1 VLKKLFRRG
10 VALLALLAVL
20 CGGGVLYVKV
30 KASNLD
36 LPALHRG
43 QVSVVYAS
51 NGKTILGRI
60 AAAGVTEHSQL
71 KDDQVSPLIRQ
82 AHMAAEDR
90 TFYEHGAVS
99 LLGTARAFY
108 ANATSGTIVAG
119 GSTITQ
125 QYVKNA
131 YLTQEQT
138 LERKK
143 NEVIYSYRVEQDF
156 TKDQIL
162 TKYVNSNY
170 YGRGAY
176 GIEDAARVWF
186 GVSAKKL
193 SDLNDPLQVARAA
206 FLAALLKQPSY
217 YALYRKGHQP
227 SDLINLGELVERQ
240 RYVLDGFRQVRGVAQ
255 QVPQDVVDKAKALL
269 PLKLTNTVK
278 PSGKTTDGDP
288 YIISYVRDWLTAWQT
303 QVALSDGLGE
313 DAATKQGNSMA
324 EAMLARGGLQIV
336 TSLDA
341 TAQKQLAF
349 SARYNAPG
357 NGLAHGAVIMNPQTG
372 GVVAM
377 HSGSSRGDEA
387 YNYALYAN
395 REVGSIMKTVVL
407 ADAVRSGI
415 SPNSVLPAPAYI
427 KVNGSRIYND
437 DHRAAP
443 GCKLS
448 LAEAMAKSNNPVHV
462 ELITGK
468 MASCQNPG
476 ELRDIESNYPVSPK
490 SVANLARQMGA
501 DDSLVPGRSNP
512 AKLPEVPS
520 LALGVGSMTPV
531 KVAAIGSTFANGG
544 THVSPYLMDHIIAID
559 GKVVYQHQSS
569 QTKVL
574 GEREAA
580 VVNQT
585 LTGVFAPGGTGE
597 NVRVEGHPTAG
608 KTGTTSTDAWGL
620 MYSAVSDNSPAYVC
634 AAWAGY
640 PEHRQTAD
648 DLWGSTVLR
657 LCRGF
662 LRQALKD
669 EPSVGFSMTDMS
681 EGRHIGLQ
689 ETVEHAPAPEPTPSA
704 EETTESPTPEAPP
717 TEIVEPSPS
726 VTEEP
731 SPSPSPSTEDPQG
744 TVSPSDS
751 VTPQEPEAETVP
763 EEVPEE

>member
-1 VLKKLFRRG
+1 MKKFLRFCLVVG
-10 VALLALLAVL
+10 ILLSLI
-20 CGGGVLYVKV
+20 GGGLVLYVQAR
-30 KASNLD
+30 ASSLNL
-36 LPALHRG
+36 PPLHRSE
-43 QVSVVYAS
+43 VSVVYAS
-51 NGKTILGRI
+51 DGKTVLGRI
-60 AAAGVTEHSQL
+60 AAAGVTDHSQL

-108 ANATSGTIVAG
+108 TNATSGAIAAG

-131 YLTQEQT
+131 YLTQERT
-138 LERKK
+138 LERKA
-143 NEVIYSYRVEQDF
+143 NEVIYAYRVEKDF

-176 GIEDAARVWF
+176 GIEDAAQVWF

-193 SDLNDPLQVARAA
+193 SNLNNPLQVARSA

-217 YALYRKGHQP
+217 YALYQKGHQP
-227 SDLINLGELVERQ
+227 SNLIHADELLARQ
-240 RYVLDGFRQVRGVAQ
+240 RYVLDGFRQVRGVAE
-255 QVPQDVVDKAKALL
+255 QVPQSVIDKAKALL
-269 PLKLTNTVK
+269 PLKLANTVK
-278 PSGKTTDGDP
+278 PSGRTTDGDP
-288 YIISYVRDWLTAWQT
+288 YIISYVHDWLTAWQT
-303 QVALSDGLGE
+303 QVALSDGLGT
-313 DAATKQGNSMA
+313 DAAAKQGDSMA

-341 TAQKQLAF
+341 SSQKQLAF
-349 SARYNAPG
+349 SAKYNTPG
-357 NGLAHGAVIMNPQTG
+357 QGLAHGAIIMNPRTG

-377 HSGSSRGDEA
+377 HSGSARGSEA

-415 SPNSVLPAPAYI
+415 SPHSVLPAPAYI
-427 KVNGSRIYND
+427 TVNGSKIYND
-437 DHRAAP
+437 DHRAAS
-443 GCKLS
+443 GCKMS
-448 LAEAMAKSNNPVHV
+448 LARAMATSNNPVHV

-468 MASCQNPG
+468 MASCQNPAK
-476 ELRDIESNYPVSPK
+476 LRDIEPDYPVSPR
-490 SVANLARQMGA
+490 SVASLARQMGA

-512 AKLPEVPS
+512 AELPEVPA
-520 LALGVGSMTPV
+520 LTLGVGSMTPV
-531 KVAAIGSTFANGG
+531 KVATIGSTFANGG
-544 THVSPYLMDHIIAID
+544 MHVSPYLMDRIVAID

-569 QTKVL
+569 QTRVL
-574 GEREAA
+574 GQHETA

-597 NVRVEGHPTAG
+597 DVRVEGHPMAG
-608 KTGTTSTDAWGL
+608 KTGTTPTDAWGL
-620 MYSAVSDNSPAYVC
+620 MYSAVDGGSSAYVC

-640 PEHRQTAD
+640 PEHRKTGA

-662 LRQALKD
+662 MRQALKG
-669 EPSVGFSMTDMS
+669 EPRVDFEAADLD
-681 EGRHIGLQ
+681 EGRRIGLQ
-689 ETVEHAPAPEPTPSA
+689 EAAEAPKQTLSPSPEES
-704 EETTESPTPEAPP
+704 TESPTPEA
-717 TEIVEPSPS
+717 SPS
-726 VTEEP
+726 ETPTPSAEQTEE
-731 SPSPSPSTEDPQG
+731 SPSPDGSASAQESTLDPSPADQNAEEPPGEDPA
-744 TVSPSDS
+744 TDDP
-751 VTPQEPEAETVP
+751 PEGV
-763 EEVPEE
+763 